1 MKTRFPLPVAA
12 AVADHLVGQ
21 LSVACLRIVTAGSIR
36 RARPDVGDIELLYIP
51 RVEPSK
57 DPADLFANRD
67 VNLADRAIA
76 DLEARR
82 ILARRLNARGHPTF
96 GPSNKLMVHVP
107 SGIPVDLF
115 TARRENWFNLLVCR
129 TGPAE
134 SNMRI
139 AKAAIGRGWRWNPYA
154 PGFTRAGGGEEHPV
168 QSEEDVFAFVGLP
181 YLEPQARR

>member
-36 RARPDVGDIELLYIP
+36 RAKPDVGDIELLYIP
-51 RVEPSK
+51 RVEPAK
-57 DPADLFANRD
+57 NPADFFGAMD
-67 VNLADRAIA
+67 INLADHAIA
-76 DLEARR
+76 DLESRHL
-82 ILARRLNARGHPTF
+82 LARRLNARGHTTF

-139 AKAAIGRGWRWNPYA
+139 AQAAIGRGWRWNPYG
-154 PGFTRAGGGEEHPV
+154 PGFTRPGGEEHPCT
-168 QSEEDVFAFVGLP
+168 SEEDVFNFVGLR